1 MIELQHVSKNYAHLE
16 QPVSAL
22 IDVDLRIG
30 RGEFVSIMGPSGSG
44 KSTLL
49 NLLSALDKPTS
60 GKILLAGE
68 DIGRLDDDAVTLFRR
83 ERIGLIFQFFNLLPT
98 MTAVEN
104 VLLPILLARRATP
117 ADRDKA
123 VALLAQ
129 VGLSHRL
136 EHKPGALSG
145 GEMQRVAI
153 ARAFMTE
160 PPILLADEPTGNLD
174 SHSGQEVLRLLRR
187 QAEEHGTTVVM
198 VTHDAQAA
206 QVGTRLI
213 VIRDG
218 RIQSDSPTVG
228 GVFPRLTPDGNPVGT
243 QQPAAISTLDRLG
256 VPTPPG

>member
-1 MIELQHVSKNYAHLE
+1 MIDLQNVSKNYAHLE
-16 QPVSAL
+16 QPVTAL
-22 IDVDLRIG
+22 RDVDLHIG
-30 RGEFVSIMGPSGSG
+30 RGEFVAIMGPSGSG

-49 NLLSALDKPTS
+49 NLLSALDKPST
-60 GKILLAGE
+60 GKILLAGQ
-68 DIGRLDDDAVTLFRR
+68 DIGAMDDDAVTLFRR
-83 ERIGLIFQFFNLLPT
+83 QKIGLIFQFFNLLPT

-104 VLLPILLARRATP
+104 VLLPVLLARRAEP
-117 ADRDKA
+117 ADRAKA
-123 VALLAQ
+123 VQLLEQ
-129 VGLSHRL
+129 VGLGHRL
-136 EHKPGALSG
+136 DHKPGAMSG

-174 SHSGQEVLRLLRR
+174 SRSGQEVLRLLRR

-218 RIQSDSPTVG
+218 RIQSDAATA
-228 GVFPRLTPDGNPVGT
+228 R
-243 QQPAAISTLDRLG
+243 PAAEVGEIAETTPAAQIPSG
-256 VPTPPG
+256 SAVPAGAH